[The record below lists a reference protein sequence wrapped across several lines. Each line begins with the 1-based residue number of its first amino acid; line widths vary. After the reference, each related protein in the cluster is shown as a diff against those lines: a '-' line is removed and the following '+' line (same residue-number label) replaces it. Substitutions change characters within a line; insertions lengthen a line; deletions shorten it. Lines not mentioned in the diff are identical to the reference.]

1 MRLSSLYE
9 CGCDDCKTKINLAAD
24 PKGKD
29 FKSVLKAAENA
40 FKHLHE
46 KGGYKA
52 EDINDKPYQKLI
64 SETNNVLSEGLR
76 DNVIPPAMMAKM
88 ENDTFIFS
96 GLKMHAQLLEA
107 NSFLRDEK
115 GQIRSFDS
123 FANEFNK
130 VNEKYNQNYLEA
142 EHSFA
147 VRSSQMAANWAAT
160 DPDGRYNLQYRTA
173 NDDRVRENHRALQDI
188 TLPKEDSFWLSYY
201 PPNGWR
207 CRCTA
212 VEVRKSKFEVSDSEK
227 AIQAGEK
234 ATSQIGKD
242 GKNKLEIF
250 RFNPG
255 AEQKVFP
262 PKHPY
267 NKVKDAD
274 EVKGILLNTEVLDKY
289 KADGF
294 EVKVYDNTG
303 QDIWNE
309 NFSKFNISE
318 LTEKMNVLAKK
329 NNIYFDVKRISFD
342 EKGTYLEFIDTKKGV
357 MIERFFTVDNE
368 NNKRVEHK
376 YFELPKEMQGQGFS
390 KEMFKIFHQQYKNAE
405 IDKITVHAN
414 LDIGGYT
421 WAKYGFHPIK
431 PRDIENISDKC
442 DTLFK
447 TNEITDFEYS
457 HFKKILKSYEE
468 NEVEYF
474 DLNKIANTSYGKK
487 LLIGADWRGEINM
500 NEKSQIKIY
509 EDYLFG
515 R

>member
-1 MRLSSLYE
+1 MHLRLSSLYE
-9 CGCDDCKTKINLAAD
+9 CGCDDCRTKINLAAD

-40 FKHLHE
+40 FKYLHE
-46 KGGYKA
+46 KGSYKA

-64 SETNNVLSEGLR
+64 SETNKVLSEGLR
-76 DNVIPPAMMAKM
+76 DNVIPPAMLAKM

-96 GLKMHAQLLEA
+96 GLKTHAQLLEA

-115 GQIRSFDS
+115 GQIRSFDA
-123 FANEFNK
+123 FAYEFNK

-147 VRSSQMAANWAAT
+147 LRSSQMAANWAAT

-212 VEVRKSKFEVSDSEK
+212 VEVRKSKFPESDSEK

-267 NKVKDAD
+267 NKVKGA
-274 EVKGILLNTEVLDKY
+274 EVVKEQIKPLENVKDLSKHFSNFAIDNPEFFQHGYKEIKITRQKDVNGFTDMNGTIALKPDIIEPILAGLNNIKKGEKTT
-289 KADGF
+289 F
-294 EVKVYDNTG
+294 EQERAISTLHHE
-303 QDIWNE
+303 IWHNANKPGNMRMTSDQTKTMELANE
-309 NFSKFNISE
+309 FVSRKTLPEFMKMLGGELQNKE
-318 LTEKMNVLAKK
+318 LT
-329 NNIYFDVKRISFD
+329 NNR
-342 EKGTYLEFIDTKKGV
+342 
-357 MIERFFTVDNE
+357 N
-368 NNKRVEHK
+368 
-376 YFELPKEMQGQGFS
+376 
-390 KEMFKIFHQQYKNAE
+390 
-405 IDKITVHAN
+405 
-414 LDIGGYT
+414 
-421 WAKYGFHPIK
+421 
-431 PRDIENISDKC
+431 
-442 DTLFK
+442 
-447 TNEITDFEYS
+447 
-457 HFKKILKSYEE
+457 
-468 NEVEYF
+468 
-474 DLNKIANTSYGKK
+474 NTSYNRMVVNYDKLVEWSEAPAKK
-487 LLIGADWRGEINM
+487 VLESVKTSLIE
-500 NEKSQIKIY
+500 EKYTEQIKGLVNAIKEHSKY
-509 EDYLFG
+509 DIKDGNIAGLIKYAKEMTNERFEELLKKNKNETIL
-515 R
+515 RKR

>member
-1 MRLSSLYE
+1 MHLRLSSLYE
-9 CGCDDCKTKINLAAD
+9 CGCDNCRTKINLAAD
-24 PKGKD
+24 TKGKD

-40 FKHLHE
+40 FKYLHE

-96 GLKMHAQLLEA
+96 GLKTHAQLLEA

-115 GQIRSFDS
+115 GQIRSFDA
-123 FANEFNK
+123 FAYEFNK

-147 VRSSQMAANWAAT
+147 LRSSQMAANWAAT
-160 DPDGRYNLQYRTA
+160 DADGRYNLQYRTA

-212 VEVRKSKFEVSDSEK
+212 VEVRKSKFPESDSDK

-274 EVKGILLNTEVLDKY
+274 VVKKELQPEKTPEKIADYEKKLGVTINKDIFTLLKKDTPLTFTNPKGVRSSGAYYIPGLEIVRIPIDERRKNSKWKAESVVYHEFGHAADWQNNLKQKPEVKELMDKY
-289 KADGF
+289 KKFDFEKLDDKLFNMGFRAFKNNKHDLMEKIGAVRDTIMSIDQNYGSGHSNEYWQKDGNKEAEFLAHAFENKFAGNEVFKKYLPELYDETIKLIDGF
-294 EVKVYDNTG
+294 
-303 QDIWNE
+303 
-309 NFSKFNISE
+309 
-318 LTEKMNVLAKK
+318 MKK
-329 NNIYFDVKRISFD
+329 
-342 EKGTYLEFIDTKKGV
+342 
-357 MIERFFTVDNE
+357 
-368 NNKRVEHK
+368 
-376 YFELPKEMQGQGFS
+376 
-390 KEMFKIFHQQYKNAE
+390 
-405 IDKITVHAN
+405 
-414 LDIGGYT
+414 
-421 WAKYGFHPIK
+421 
-431 PRDIENISDKC
+431 
-442 DTLFK
+442 
-447 TNEITDFEYS
+447 
-457 HFKKILKSYEE
+457 
-468 NEVEYF
+468 
-474 DLNKIANTSYGKK
+474 
-487 LLIGADWRGEINM
+487 
-500 NEKSQIKIY
+500 
-509 EDYLFG
+509 
-515 R
+515 

>member
-9 CGCDDCKTKINLAAD
+9 CGCDNCRTKINLAAD
-24 PKGKD
+24 TKGKD

-40 FKHLHE
+40 FKYLHE

-76 DNVIPPAMMAKM
+76 DNVIPPAMLAKM

-96 GLKMHAQLLEA
+96 GLKTHAQLLEA
-107 NSFLRDEK
+107 SSFLRDEK

-147 VRSSQMAANWAAT
+147 LRSSQMAANWAAT

-227 AIQAGEK
+227 AIQSGEK

-267 NKVKDAD
+267 NKVKDAEKVKEVIEKPIEFKQYKLFQFENDYKYQNFTKEDYKAIMGSTRDRNKGYIATTNSFHINGALRNGD
-274 EVKGILLNTEVLDKY
+274 ELESGDKKTVEILDKLIKNNQLKDNFVLFRNVDY
-289 KADGF
+289 DFVRAQFDFYNPTLSNKALIERMKESGVKSYQDAGF
-294 EVKVYDNTG
+294 SSVSAFQKVNVFQKRKFQIQIRAKKGTNAFITENAAESEVILGRN
-303 QDIWNE
+303 Q
-309 NFSKFNISE
+309 KFNIVDFE
-318 LTEKMNVLAKK
+318 EIEN
-329 NNIYFDVKRISFD
+329 DRIR
-342 EKGTYLEFIDTKKGV
+342 I
-357 MIERFFTVDNE
+357 I
-368 NNKRVEHK
+368 VET
-376 YFELPKEMQGQGFS
+376 
-390 KEMFKIFHQQYKNAE
+390 E
-405 IDKITVHAN
+405 ID
-414 LDIGGYT
+414 
-421 WAKYGFHPIK
+421 
-431 PRDIENISDKC
+431 
-442 DTLFK
+442 
-447 TNEITDFEYS
+447 
-457 HFKKILKSYEE
+457 
-468 NEVEYF
+468 
-474 DLNKIANTSYGKK
+474 
-487 LLIGADWRGEINM
+487 
-500 NEKSQIKIY
+500 
-509 EDYLFG
+509 
-515 R
+515 

>member
-9 CGCDDCKTKINLAAD
+9 CGCDDCKINLAASPD
-24 PKGKD
+24 KKD

-96 GLKMHAQLLEA
+96 GLKTHAQLLEA

-115 GQIRSFDS
+115 GQIRNFDA
-123 FANEFNK
+123 FAYEFNK

-147 VRSSQMAANWAAT
+147 LRSSQMAANWAAT

-212 VEVRKSKFEVSDSEK
+212 VEVRKSKFELSDSEK

-274 EVKGILLNTEVLDKY
+274 VVKEKMAIDTLKLSELIKGETPTNEEIKNIILEYSEKFPTDFSRGLSHVKIQKSSSYLMQHSMSYSPATNEWVGKSTITLSSHEFTVKGE
-289 KADGF
+289 
-294 EVKVYDNTG
+294 
-303 QDIWNE
+303 
-309 NFSKFNISE
+309 KFNPLEEIRGAFSSIKKGEKLSYKQEISIE
-318 LTEKMNVLAKK
+318 SLWHEILHAKSK
-329 NNIYFDVKRISFD
+329 TPPQNLSQIQVKTM
-342 EKGTYLEFIDTKKGV
+342 ETVNEFIARQTYDSFLEKLGGKAAHKNSI
-357 MIERFFTVDNE
+357 IEE
-368 NNKRVEHK
+368 
-376 YFELPKEMQGQGFS
+376 
-390 KEMFKIFHQQYKNAE
+390 
-405 IDKITVHAN
+405 
-414 LDIGGYT
+414 
-421 WAKYGFHPIK
+421 
-431 PRDIENISDKC
+431 
-442 DTLFK
+442 
-447 TNEITDFEYS
+447 
-457 HFKKILKSYEE
+457 
-468 NEVEYF
+468 
-474 DLNKIANTSYGKK
+474 SYGYDEWIK
-487 LLIGADWRGEINM
+487 DFR
-500 NEKSQIKIY
+500 NELKYVKATDKEAVEALMPHLMKDY
-509 EDYLFG
+509 ETLSVEKRKFL
-515 R
+515 RAKQSEQ

>member
-1 MRLSSLYE
+1 MHLRLSSLYE
-9 CGCDDCKTKINLAAD
+9 CGCDDCRTKINLAAD

-40 FKHLHE
+40 FKYLHE

-96 GLKMHAQLLEA
+96 GLKTHAQLLEA

-115 GQIRSFDS
+115 GQIRSFDA
-123 FANEFNK
+123 FAYEFNK

-147 VRSSQMAANWAAT
+147 LRSSQMAANWAAT

-212 VEVRKSKFEVSDSEK
+212 VEVRKSKFELSDSEK

-274 EVKGILLNTEVLDKY
+274 VVKEKLLPKYTEKDISTVSEYFGKYLEDFKTSKFKDRIENYQLNSVEGFCIHIYTRSFYDYINSYLREKTEKDENYESYMKITDAALEKMPAHIGDCYRGINMSKELFEKYNDAFTNNKPYTEQAYTSTSDDPTKAFEGNATYLITSKTGRKISELSEFGKQEEEVLF
-289 KADGF
+289 KAG
-294 EVKVYDNTG
+294 T
-303 QDIWNE
+303 
-309 NFSKFNISE
+309 KFNIKDIIVSGTKFEPRYEIHMEE
-318 LTEKMNVLAKK
+318 L
-329 NNIYFDVKRISFD
+329 
-342 EKGTYLEFIDTKKGV
+342 
-357 MIERFFTVDNE
+357 
-368 NNKRVEHK
+368 
-376 YFELPKEMQGQGFS
+376 
-390 KEMFKIFHQQYKNAE
+390 
-405 IDKITVHAN
+405 
-414 LDIGGYT
+414 
-421 WAKYGFHPIK
+421 
-431 PRDIENISDKC
+431 SD
-442 DTLFK
+442 
-447 TNEITDFEYS
+447 
-457 HFKKILKSYEE
+457 
-468 NEVEYF
+468 
-474 DLNKIANTSYGKK
+474 
-487 LLIGADWRGEINM
+487 
-500 NEKSQIKIY
+500 
-509 EDYLFG
+509 
-515 R
+515 